1 MQKFDNQMID
11 TICKKYPSIFG
22 MQPTRYISEMACEI
36 AFLDSLDEDFYCK
49 HKCKNVCEMMVKIE
63 DIVEDDYKKFCDGLF
78 DGNVFNCINQDE
90 FADFMRDKFGWHS
103 HEMTT
108 LYFW

>member
-1 MQKFDNQMID
+1 MQKFDNQMVDAIR
-11 TICKKYPSIFG
+11 KKYPSIFG
-22 MQPTRYISEMACEI
+22 WVLTKYTNEMACEI

-49 HKCKNVCEMMVKIE
+49 HKCKDVCEMMNNIE

-78 DGNVFNCINQDE
+78 DSNVFNCINQDE

-103 HEMTT
+103 HEVTT